1 MTENTHCRDV
11 LIVGAG
17 ITGIASAVALAE
29 KGVTV
34 SVVERY
40 HPAAMASGWTLAGV
54 RQSGRDPAELAL
66 AKRAVELWQTLD
78 VQLGSPTGYRQSGN
92 LRLAR
97 NEEEA
102 KVIRQL
108 VETQSQAGLDIE
120 LLNPAELQR
129 RMPALSKTLCCAS
142 LCPSDGQADPLATS
156 AAYRIAAERLGVRF
170 LTTTS
175 VHRIN
180 IEAGRFHSLDT
191 SVGKLQA
198 SICILATGIQTND
211 LLQPLELTVPI
222 QWALVTVIQSEP
234 LPALLTPVIGVA
246 NADLALRQQA
256 DGRLRMTNGAEF
268 TDAKLVEEERTPCVH
283 ITPASI
289 EATQAR
295 IAQVLPAVSGAS
307 IARSWG
313 GLLDMTPD
321 GLPIIDH
328 LPGIEGVIVAAG
340 FSGHGFGIGPAVGET
355 IAELATQKTTSLPLS
370 AFAFDRFKTK
380 DPRNNQQ
387 TKPKPELHG

>member
-1 MTENTHCRDV
+1 MTVSTHCSDV

-40 HPAAMASGWTLAGV
+40 RPAAMASGWTLAGV

-66 AKRAVELWQTLD
+66 AKRAVELWQTLE

-108 VETQSQAGLDIE
+108 VETQSHAGLDIG
-120 LLNPAELQR
+120 LLDSADLHQ
-129 RMPALSKTLCCAS
+129 RMPALSNTLCCAS

-156 AAYRIAAERLGVRF
+156 TAYRIAAERLGVRF
-170 LTTTS
+170 LNTTS
-175 VHRIN
+175 VHRLN
-180 IEAGRFHSLDT
+180 IEAGRFHSLET
-191 SVGKLQA
+191 SAGKLQA
-198 SICILATGIQTND
+198 GICILATGIQTND
-211 LLQPLELTVPI
+211 LLQPLDLPLPI
-222 QWALVTVIQSEP
+222 QWALVTVLQSEP

-256 DGRLRMTNGAEF
+256 DGCLRMTNGAEF
-268 TDAKLVEEERTPCVH
+268 TTAKLVEEEGAPRVH

-289 EATQAR
+289 KATQAR
-295 IAQVLPAVSGAS
+295 IAQVLPAASSAS

-355 IAELATQKTTSLPLS
+355 IAELAMQKTTRLPLS
-370 AFAFDRFKTK
+370 AFAFNRFKTK
-380 DPRNNQQ
+380 DPRKYQHPE
-387 TKPKPELHG
+387 PKPELHG

>member
-1 MTENTHCRDV
+1 VTINTHCSDV

-34 SVVERY
+34 TVVERY
-40 HPAAMASGWTLAGV
+40 SPAAMASGWTLAGV

-78 VQLGSPTGYRQSGN
+78 IQLGSPTGYRQSGN

-108 VETQSQAGLDIE
+108 VETQRQAGLDIE
-120 LLNPAELQR
+120 LLDSADLQR
-129 RMPALSKTLCCAS
+129 RMPALSNTLCCAS

-156 AAYRIAAERLGVRF
+156 NAYRIAAERLGVRF

-175 VHRIN
+175 VRRIN
-180 IEAGRFHSLDT
+180 IETGRFHSLDT
-191 SVGKLQA
+191 SAGKLQA

-211 LLQPLELTVPI
+211 LLQPLTLPLPI
-222 QWALVTVIQSEP
+222 EWALVSVIQSEP
-234 LPALLTPVIGVA
+234 LPALLTQVIGVA

-268 TDAKLVEEERTPCVH
+268 TNAKLVEKAGLPRVP

-289 EATQAR
+289 KATKAR
-295 IAQVLPAVSGAS
+295 VAQVLPAASSAS

-321 GLPIIDH
+321 GLPIIDRV
-328 LPGIEGVIVAAG
+328 PGVEGLIVAAG

-355 IAELATQKTTSLPLS
+355 IAELATQKTTRLPLS
-370 AFAFDRFKTK
+370 AFAFDRFEVKVRSK
-380 DPRNNQQ
+380 NQQ
-387 TKPKPELHG
+387 PESKPELHG